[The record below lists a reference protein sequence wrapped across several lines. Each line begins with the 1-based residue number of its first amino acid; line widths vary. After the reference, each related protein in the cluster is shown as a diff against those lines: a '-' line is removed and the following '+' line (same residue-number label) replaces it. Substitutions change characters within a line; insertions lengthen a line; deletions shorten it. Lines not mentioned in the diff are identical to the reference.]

1 MPQPRP
7 WDRLLGLDVG
17 ERRIGL
23 AFSST
28 LSVGSSM
35 VVPAGFLEV
44 RSPEKALKDLADL
57 VDEENVDA
65 VVVGMPYVDGLETRQ
80 SKKILEFAKQLRQA
94 LPADIEMYGWDESY
108 SSSSAQSLLVDA
120 ELKHSGK
127 AKRGRVDAV
136 AAALILQSF
145 VDAHRNQGMAVGA
158 LMIGL

>member
-1 MPQPRP
+1 M
-7 WDRLLGLDVG
+7 GLDIG

-35 VVPAGFLEV
+35 VVPAGFLLV
-44 RSPEKALKDLADL
+44 DSQEKAVRDLSELAA
-57 VDEENVDA
+57 EESVGA
-65 VVVGMPYVDGLETRQ
+65 VVVGMPYVNGLENRQ
-80 SKKILEFAKQLRQA
+80 TQKVMAFAKLLRAA
-94 LPADIEMYGWDESY
+94 LPPEVDMFGWDESY
-108 SSSSAQSLLVDA
+108 SSASAQSMLVEA

-145 VDAHRNQGMAVGA
+145 VDAHRNLGLAPGAV
-158 LMIGL
+158 LI

>member
-1 MPQPRP
+1 MAPRT
-7 WDRLLGLDVG
+7 WDRILGLDVG

-44 RSPEKALKDLADL
+44 HSREKALIDLRELA
-57 VDEENVDA
+57 EEEGVNA
-65 VVVGMPYVDGLETRQ
+65 VVVGMPYVNGMETRQ
-80 SKKILEFAKQLRQA
+80 TQKVLAFARELRAA
-94 LPADIEMYGWDESY
+94 LPETVEMYGWDESY
-108 SSSSAQSLLVDA
+108 TSTSAQGLLVDA

-136 AAALILQSF
+136 AASLILQSF
-145 VDAHRNQGMAVGA
+145 VDAHRNLGMAPGA
-158 LMIGL
+158 LLI